1 MNLIFNEEIK
11 FSCGIVKIGNH
22 KKQVDFE
29 FNIHI
34 SHPTVIQINLLKN
47 LQPEMDEIIKRT
59 GYTREEVLDWRK
71 APRIYLRLIIKKIA
85 IWTNDIKEGDTIFEP
100 MLGGSTKTAHVF
112 PGIIT
117 DYHYKVLKLTK
128 PETVKSFKPRR
139 IDFTK
144 TEDGTEINTSIFVE
158 LNRKFNTNGNLYTM
172 DDKNCNNKTK
182 VYYLFATLQGQ
193 IEKKI

>member
-1 MNLIFNEEIK
+1 MNLIFNEELK
-11 FSCGIVKIGNH
+11 FSCGTVKIGNH

-29 FNIHI
+29 FDIHI
-34 SHPTVIQINLLKN
+34 SHPTVISINLLNN

-59 GYTREEVLDWRK
+59 GYTREEVMDWRK
-71 APRIYLRLIIKKIA
+71 SPRIYLRLIIKKIA
-85 IWTNDIKEGDTIFEP
+85 IWTNDIKEGDTIFDP
-100 MLGGSTKTAHVF
+100 MLGGSTKTAHVV
-112 PGIIT
+112 PGIA

-144 TEDGTEINTSIFVE
+144 AEDGTEINTSIFVD
-158 LNRKFNTNGNLYTM
+158 LNRKYNPNGNLYTM